1 MNNSS
6 GHNIMT
12 REELETSQKNA
23 CNSLATLYDEGGDG
37 TFSNL
42 KEKFSFLESGAWTGI
57 KANSY
62 KAKLD
67 SIFEKYSKIFNKIP
81 ALNTVIGNI
90 TFELIN
96 ADMQTNS
103 EDNIDS
109 STWKANFDDADLSSV
124 ALGTFGGIFS
134 SPFAKDK
141 DVEIT
146 SVYGNRVL
154 NGKSEFH
161 KGIDLVPTDRDSD
174 AQLYPV
180 LAGGEVISVIPNNGT
195 AGNTV
200 VIRYKEPNGDG
211 YIDVRYIH
219 MKNINPDLHENDVVD
234 EDTVL
239 GTMGNTGAS
248 QGAHLHLDISKIS
261 EAGKNEGYVDP
272 FEYLFPE
279 EGKNAD
285 YSVFKIE

>member
-6 GHNIMT
+6 GHNIMS

-23 CNSLATLYDEGGDG
+23 RTSLATLYDEDGKG

-42 KEKFSFLESGAWTGI
+42 KNNFSFLESDAWTGK

-62 KAKLD
+62 KEKLD
-67 SIFEKYSKIFNKIP
+67 SIFTKYSKIFDKIP
-81 ALNTVIGNI
+81 ALNTVIGKI

-96 ADMQTNS
+96 ADMQTNG
-103 EDNIDS
+103 EYNLDS
-109 STWKANFDDADLSSV
+109 TAWKANFDDADLSSV

-154 NGKSEFH
+154 NGKSAFH

-180 LAGGEVISVIPNNGT
+180 LDGGEVISVIPNNGT

-200 VIRYKEPNGDG
+200 VIRYKDPNGDG

-219 MKNINPDLHENDVVD
+219 MKNINPDLQVGDVVD
-234 EDTVL
+234 ENTAL

-248 QGAHLHLDISKIS
+248 LGSHLHLDISKIS
-261 EAGKNEGYVDP
+261 EDGKNKGYVDP

-279 EGKNAD
+279 AGKNAD